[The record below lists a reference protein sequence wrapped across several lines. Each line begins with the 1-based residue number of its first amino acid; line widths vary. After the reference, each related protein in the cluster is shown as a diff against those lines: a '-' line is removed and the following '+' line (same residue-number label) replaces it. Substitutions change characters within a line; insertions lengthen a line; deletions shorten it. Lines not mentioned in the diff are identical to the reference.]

1 MSGLTEA
8 AVLIPLSGDR
18 IVFTVRADDLPS
30 HAGHVS
36 FPGGK
41 HEPRDRSL
49 RETAL
54 REAEEEVAL
63 GRDAVEITRDLPAH
77 ETVTTGFRIK
87 PFVGRVPLDY
97 GFEPNDEVDE
107 LLAVPIPAL
116 ENRYERDGD
125 RVRYPCGDHTVWGV
139 TARILTTL
147 LVRDYGLSV

>member
-1 MSGLTEA
+1 MSDLTEA
-8 AVLIPLSGDR
+8 AVLIPLSGNR
-18 IVFTVRADDLPS
+18 VVFTVRADDLPS

-41 HEPRDRSL
+41 REPHDRSL
-49 RETAL
+49 RDTAL

-63 GRDAVEITRDLPAH
+63 DRDAVDVTRDLPAH

-87 PFVGRVPLDY
+87 PFVGRIPPDY
-97 GFEPNDEVDE
+97 GFDPNDEVDE
-107 LLAVPIPAL
+107 ILAVPVAAL
-116 ENRYERDGD
+116 RDRHERDGD

-139 TARILTTL
+139 TARVLTTL